1 MMSPLVLIRPG
12 RSVTLVEADAARERS
27 VRRRV
32 AWAWGLLTL
41 NVLTW
46 APDLTALHIPSS
58 VGKIITQGALPAAL
72 LLALSVNPRCRI
84 RPNVFLFLVSLLL
97 LGALIGTEE
106 ASTLGSFYRVARLG
120 EFIIALW
127 ILSPWWGRED
137 LLLLRTYLT
146 VLSVALG
153 LTAIGYVLFHHQA
166 MYNGRLN
173 GVLYPIPD
181 PQVGHYAAV
190 VCGLIAVMWFAG
202 LIRGRTALLIE
213 AVSGIVL
220 VLTHTRTALVGM
232 LAGVIV
238 AGLSLFSVKSRV
250 RRFFA
255 GAAIIVSIAVTALAG
270 ALTAWLER
278 GETGSEL
285 TDLSGRTKVWSDI
298 LSFPRTGFEE
308 IFGLGLSNS
317 SFNGLPIDSNW
328 LASYQTQG
336 LFGVTVCAIILLFL
350 LIACYFQP
358 RGARRALA
366 LFLIT
371 YCLLASITEVGFT
384 DATTYMLELT
394 LAASLLVPT
403 PSGREGDI
411 SLRPGRGFRVVRGL
425 PGPAPQRPFR
435 PAGGLAVPRPRDTP
449 QESMQPSIPS

>member
-190 VCGLIAVMWFAG
+190 VCGLIAVMWFA
-202 LIRGRTALLIE
+202 A
-213 AVSGIVL
+213 
-220 VLTHTRTALVGM
+220 
-232 LAGVIV
+232 
-238 AGLSLFSVKSRV
+238 
-250 RRFFA
+250 
-255 GAAIIVSIAVTALAG
+255 
-270 ALTAWLER
+270 
-278 GETGSEL
+278 
-285 TDLSGRTKVWSDI
+285 
-298 LSFPRTGFEE
+298 
-308 IFGLGLSNS
+308 
-317 SFNGLPIDSNW
+317 
-328 LASYQTQG
+328 
-336 LFGVTVCAIILLFL
+336 
-350 LIACYFQP
+350 
-358 RGARRALA
+358 
-366 LFLIT
+366 
-371 YCLLASITEVGFT
+371 
-384 DATTYMLELT
+384 
-394 LAASLLVPT
+394 
-403 PSGREGDI
+403 
-411 SLRPGRGFRVVRGL
+411 
-425 PGPAPQRPFR
+425 
-435 PAGGLAVPRPRDTP
+435 
-449 QESMQPSIPS
+449 